1 MIVPDDARVKI
12 RAEMTRCGYTV
23 ESLCQTADISQ
34 TVLRGILSGKSQSIS
49 TRNLYAMGR
58 AFGYEISEFV
68 DLLSG
73 AVGYPEFHPE

>member
-68 DLLSG
+68 EIC
-73 AVGYPEFHPE
+73 P

>member
-58 AFGYEISEFV
+58 AFGYELSEFV